1 MEGNGAGT
9 PADNLEQGIETTSKP
24 DSTTKTIAK
33 KETKVPL
40 RKVFSLASPSELLL
54 AHLGHI
60 GAIGNGFGQPLLCL
74 FFGDLI
80 DAVAA
85 DGDLMPEL
93 RKACLNMTL
102 VGVGAAVFSAIQL
115 ASFKIFAE
123 AQASHFRNL
132 YFNAVLHQDVS
143 WFDTREI
150 AALPTSMSSDAE
162 KLIEALSDKFG
173 NSLMSWWAFLGGFV
187 MALILGWQVALMM
200 MIILPLMMVG
210 AVTMGTAIQEMQQ
223 ESQGWYKQAA
233 TVVEECLF
241 AFRTVV
247 AFGGEKR
254 ELKTFEY
261 AVEMTRKG
269 GVKNGFKLG
278 ASLGYTMFVVFL
290 GYALA
295 FYWGAYLISEGIE
308 NPRKNEPWSAGDIM
322 SVFFCVFIGSFYL
335 GNVQPGLVALT
346 QAQQSFKNLYDATNS
361 PLTIERR
368 LKDNRDPCPEI
379 DSIEL
384 AEVHFSY
391 PARPDV
397 PILRGLNIMI
407 NKGQKVAV
415 VGESGSGKSTVMA
428 LMERFYDPQS
438 GFVKVN
444 GIDIKTFAV
453 KTLRRRIGY
462 VGQEPVLFATSVK
475 DNILQGS
482 VGATSAD
489 LEQVARE
496 AELSFIDALPDKM
509 NTYVGS
515 GGSQFSGG
523 QKQRI
528 AIARALIK
536 KASVLFFDEA
546 TSALDNKSEKM
557 IQGTI
562 ANIAKSSGNLTI
574 VSIAHR
580 LSTIKD
586 SGLIYVLS
594 RGLVVESGTHQ
605 ELVTLKGTYYAL
617 AAAQQLAGEG
627 DVGAQA
633 VSAADITEVQNFSD
647 VSTATPPDPTTPA
660 LVDAGNEPAFTK
672 QISNNTKPSL
682 NEEEKEKERQKLVA
696 KEYKVPM
703 ARVLSYCK
711 PEWVFLIPALLGSMM
726 DGASMPMCAWA
737 MIKGLENFQA
747 SPDQIKEDME
757 MVCIIFLCIA
767 AGDVIGVTM
776 GQGCFAIIGEAMTKR
791 LRVELLV
798 QLFRQ
803 EIGFHDDP
811 EHTPAKLGKALEL
824 WTYRMSNLVYAF
836 GGKAGAMTSIVVGLT
851 LAFVYSWQMALGML
865 AAIPIMV
872 FTSMLQFLVSFGGA
886 SVATEGLQQAQ
897 QVLSDAIQNSRTC
910 HASVCEDELVSLY
923 RSLLTKVGKGSTR
936 RHFLSGLAY
945 GFATGTM
952 YWVMAGGFYYA
963 GILVDKGEAD
973 FVEVMTAFIGIFYA
987 AMGAGQCAMT
997 MGDASKAKVAAHDM
1011 FKLLDRQTQIDSWQ
1025 PQGSTPTF
1033 QDPMAAG
1040 QIEFEEVRF
1049 RYPFRPDVEVLKG
1062 MCFRVMPGESVG
1074 LVGPSGGGKSTV
1086 MALLQRFYD
1095 PASGHVLVGPQKEQ
1109 LNNLNIRWWRKQ
1121 LGFVG
1126 QEPILFNTTVRAN
1139 VTYGL
1144 EDGEQVSNEW
1154 FEKCA
1159 KMANLAFL
1167 DNEPKRFETE
1177 VGPRGSRLSGGQK
1190 QRVAICRALVRNP
1203 PVLLFDEATSALDT
1217 QSEKVVQEA
1226 LETARLGR
1234 TSFSIAH
1241 RLSTIA
1247 DCNVI
1252 VVVSAGLVVESGTH
1266 EELMAMDGVYQKLVA
1281 AAGANA

>member
-562 ANIAKSSGNLTI
+562 DNIAQGSGNLTI

-580 LSTIKD
+580 LSTVRD
-586 SGLIYVLS
+586 SGLIYVMS
-594 RGLVVESGTHQ
+594 RGVVVESGTHQ
-605 ELVTLKGTYYAL
+605 ELVALQGTYYAL
-617 AAAQQLAGEG
+617 AAAQQMAGE
-627 DVGAQA
+627 DDDPQA
-633 VSAADITEVQNFSD
+633 SNNDSTAVQADPSAAAAGKPAEGGGPFARQTSG
-647 VSTATPPDPTTPA
+647 STHHSMD
-660 LVDAGNEPAFTK
+660 
-672 QISNNTKPSL
+672 
-682 NEEEKEKERQKLVA
+682 EEAKEKERMKLVA

-703 ARVLSYCK
+703 SRVMSYCK
-711 PEWVFLIPALLGSMM
+711 PEWPYLIPAFLGSMV
-726 DGASMPMCAWA
+726 DGSSMPMCAWA
-737 MIKGLENFQA
+737 MIQALDNFSA
-747 SPDQIKEDME
+747 PKDEVKEDME
-757 MVCIIFLCIA
+757 MICIIFVIIA
-767 AGDVIGVTM
+767 VADLIGATVQ
-776 GQGCFAIIGEAMTKR
+776 QGCFAILGEGMTKR
-791 LRVELLV
+791 LRVALLV
-798 QLFRQ
+798 TLFRQ

-824 WTYRMSNLVYAF
+824 WTYRMSNLVRSM
-836 GGKAGAMTSIVVGLT
+836 GGKAGAMTSIAFGLT
-851 LAFVYSWQMALGML
+851 IAFVYSWQMALGML
-865 AAIPIMV
+865 AAIPIMIA
-872 FTSMLQFLVSFGGA
+872 TSMLQFLVTLGAAGGA
-886 SVATEGLQQAQ
+886 SEGIQRAQ
-897 QVLSDAIQNSRTC
+897 QVTSDAIQNARTC
-910 HASVCEDELVSLY
+910 HASACEDELVSLY
-923 RSLLTKVGKGSTR
+923 RSLLAKAAEGSVRKNT
-936 RHFLSGLAY
+936 FTGLAF
-945 GFATGTM
+945 GVSTGTM
-952 YWVMAGGFYYA
+952 FWVLAGGFFYA
-963 GILVDKGEAD
+963 GFLVDQGENT
-973 FVEVMTAFIGIFYA
+973 FIETMTAFIGIFYA
-987 AMGAGQCAMT
+987 AMGAGQAAMT
-997 MGDASKAKVAAHDM
+997 LGDASKAKVAAHDM
-1011 FKLLDRQTQIDSWQ
+1011 FKLLDRESKIDSWE
-1025 PQGSTPTF
+1025 PKGGTPTF
-1033 QDPMAAG
+1033 QNPMQAG
-1040 QIEFEEVRF
+1040 EIEFQEVRF

-1062 MCFRVMPGESVG
+1062 MNFKVMQGESAG

-1086 MALLQRFYD
+1086 MALIQRFYD
-1095 PASGHVLVGPQKEQ
+1095 PETGSVLIGPSKEKLSGV
-1109 LNNLNIRWWRKQ
+1109 NIRWWRRQ

-1139 VTYGL
+1139 ITYGMD
-1144 EDGEQVSNEW
+1144 DGEEVSEEW

-1167 DNEPKRFETE
+1167 DKEPKKYETE

-1190 QRVAICRALVRNP
+1190 QRVAICRALIRNP

-1217 QSEKVVQEA
+1217 QSEQVVQRA
-1226 LETARLGR
+1226 LETAREGR

-1252 VVVSAGLVVESGTH
+1252 VVVSAGVMVEKGTH
-1266 EELMAMDGVYQKLVA
+1266 EELMAMGGVYQKLVTA
-1281 AAGANA
+1281 SAQK